1 MVKHTQTIRLFLSV
15 LGHLTSTILAIL
27 STKLHCHFLQQQQLQ
42 ALNKNVSYESQ
53 VLLNKESQLV
63 GEKHR
68 NIQWKD
74 LNSTFRS
81 SSFTERC
88 FTHRLEGIP
97 GRYEN
102 WRDMNSAGEKDAHKR
117 TRTSCIKT
125 STGNLFEST
134 GNRVTAYSDGQY
146 IIYNRDVLSK
156 NGGHKTFTNG
166 LSFQANLVL

>member
-42 ALNKNVSYESQ
+42 ALKKNASYESQ

-68 NIQWKD
+68 NIQWKE

-81 SSFTERC
+81 SSFTEKCYWEGMKIGGIWTQQERM
-88 FTHRLEGIP
+88 HINELELLALKLALETFCKAQEI
-97 GRYEN
+97 
-102 WRDMNSAGEKDAHKR
+102 
-117 TRTSCIKT
+117 
-125 STGNLFEST
+125 ESLHIQMD
-134 GNRVTAYSDGQY
+134 N
-146 IIYNRDVLSK
+146 I
-156 NGGHKTFTNG
+156 
-166 LSFQANLVL
+166 